1 MDCLSGHRG
10 GCFLFLP
17 PHLVSEAPP
26 DPQILLSSTRCI
38 NARRRR
44 RAGLNPYRGTGWLA
58 GQTPPGHAPA
68 QYTGGPPQPYFNN
81 APQPAFNPNPPIY
94 SPPQTQPQGYFGGQ
108 QTGIELQQP
117 NNSYQPQRG
126 GEPVYGAPE
135 GPPPAKRNGDGIIR

>member
-1 MDCLSGHRG
+1 MATVTAMVTTLHGQTTVDG
-10 GCFLFLP
+10 
-17 PHLVSEAPP
+17 
-26 DPQILLSSTRCI
+26 LSSLSSLCL

-68 QYTGGPPQPYFNN
+68 QYAGPPQPYYNN
-81 APQPAFNPNPPIY
+81 TPQQGYDQNPPVY
-94 SPPQTQPQGYFGGQ
+94 APPQTQNYGAEHHGYFGGQ

-126 GEPVYGAPE
+126 VEPVYGAPD